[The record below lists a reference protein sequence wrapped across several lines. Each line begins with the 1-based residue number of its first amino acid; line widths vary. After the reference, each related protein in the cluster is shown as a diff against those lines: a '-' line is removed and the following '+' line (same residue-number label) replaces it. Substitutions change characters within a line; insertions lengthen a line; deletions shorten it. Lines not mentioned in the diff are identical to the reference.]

1 MNKVLTTILF
11 LGMVVSISA
20 MDHVMQATKAVDS
33 RETKVDSQ
41 LSLSLKEA
49 QDYAVQQNRTL
60 RNASLAV
67 QEAYASRWQTI
78 ASMLPQVDAS
88 YGYSDMFDF
97 QLDFGGIPMAMANT
111 GTLNIT
117 ASVGLNGQAVVG
129 VLLNNIAIDMKKI
142 AFEQNEIELRGN
154 VISAYV
160 TELAAVTSTGYRV
173 IFGGEYYNIL
183 SIDPMNYQKKTLRFT
198 CRREKRQS

>member
-20 MDHVMQATKAVDS
+20 TDHVMQATKAVDS

-78 ASMLPQVDAS
+78 ASMLPQVEANAS
-88 YGYSDMFDF
+88 YTDYCKYSATMEMM
-97 QLDFGGIPMAMANT
+97 GNAI
-111 GTLNIT
+111 NISMPNVAAFNLT
-117 ASVGLNGQAVVG
+117 ASVGINGQAVVG
-129 VLLNNIAIDMKKI
+129 VLLNNIAIDMK
-142 AFEQNEIELRGN
+142 
-154 VISAYV
+154 
-160 TELAAVTSTGYRV
+160 
-173 IFGGEYYNIL
+173 
-183 SIDPMNYQKKTLRFT
+183 
-198 CRREKRQS
+198 